1 MSKLTDSYQDIN
13 SECFLSFQDIFISY
27 RFRDTLWLLNIF
39 SETMEDYYI
48 VIENAN
54 YLNSVHIKFN
64 KVESLNYKS
73 NNTRTRM
80 HTELL
85 S

>member
-1 MSKLTDSYQDIN
+1 
-13 SECFLSFQDIFISY
+13 
-27 RFRDTLWLLNIF
+27 
-39 SETMEDYYI
+39 MEDYYI